1 MKNKNTYTGSKV
13 QNHFTAYLLQFVHG
27 KRRDYLEKKIR
38 TADTE
43 EPTEDIG
50 EMKTPMF
57 FDDVLE
63 KTERERLLIG
73 EKEGKFPEWNQLSDK
88 RLVEAILLLREDE
101 RRLIYQHVFEE
112 RSFEEMSRLNG
123 LSEDRCKGV
132 YYYAIRKIRKMM
144 GGKKNG
150 F

>member
-1 MKNKNTYTGSKV
+1 MKDTNTYTGSKV
-13 QNHFTAYLLQFVHG
+13 QNHFTAYLLRFIHG
-27 KRRDYLEKKIR
+27 KRRDYLERKIR
-38 TADTE
+38 TADAE

-63 KTERERLLIG
+63 KTEKERLLLL
-73 EKEGKFPEWNQLSDK
+73 EAEGKFPDWKEMSDK
-88 RLVEAILLLREDE
+88 RLVEALFMLRNEE

-123 LSEDRCKGV
+123 LSEDRCKGI
-132 YYYAIRKIRKMM
+132 YYYAIRKIRKVM
-144 GGKKNG
+144 GGRRNE